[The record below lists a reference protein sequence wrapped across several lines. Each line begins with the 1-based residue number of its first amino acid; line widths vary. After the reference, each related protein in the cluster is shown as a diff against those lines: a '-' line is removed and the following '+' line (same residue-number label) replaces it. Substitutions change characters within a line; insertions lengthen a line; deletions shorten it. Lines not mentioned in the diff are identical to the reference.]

1 MIDAPARLGCSI
13 DVPMKVG
20 CSISLALLVL
30 AVGAAPVAAV
40 PSGSPQ
46 SAAALQQCDAVDALP
61 DGQRDD
67 AIERA
72 IASAEAV
79 LAADERDALGHF
91 ALFCLLGKRT
101 ERAGIGF
108 GALFALGRVKR
119 EIDAALHLA
128 PNDADVLAGK
138 GALLLGMPAWLG
150 GDAEEGERLLR
161 RALEVEPS
169 NTDARCHLAAAE
181 RARGVAVSVQ
191 VPPHC

>member
-1 MIDAPARLGCSI
+1 MTARICLL
-13 DVPMKVG
+13 MTL
-20 CSISLALLVL
+20 LALL
-30 AVGAAPVAAV
+30 AV
-40 PSGSPQ
+40 PAGAVPPGAPQ
-46 SAAALQQCDAVDALP
+46 SAAALKQCDAVDDLP
-61 DGQRDD
+61 EAQRDD

-72 IASAEAV
+72 IASVEAV

-108 GALFALGRVKR
+108 GALFALRRVKR
-119 EIDAALHLA
+119 EIDAALRLA

-138 GALLLGMPAWLG
+138 GALLLGLPTLLG
-150 GDAEEGERLLR
+150 GDAVEGERLLR

-181 RARGVAVSVQ
+181 RARGVAVSVE